1 MSKICILITLT
12 LLSVS
17 LCRKPLQFLA
27 DGEHDEL
34 SQFLKAIIH
43 GLQVFSDIPC
53 PAGCDINE
61 DQSEQLIRDVM
72 EIWDAIEALYD
83 GDDLGEILPK
93 LKEKVLDLYNIY
105 SEVYPLCKD
114 AVPAVNQRVHEI
126 LAHVSSLEYVVKFTF
141 RSLLNYEKY
150 YDNFVNMLQT
160 CSDEGNP
167 DAPRLCGESFGA
179 LVHEIFLWDI
189 KH

>member
-1 MSKICILITLT
+1 MNKLCILITLT
-12 LLSVS
+12 LLSAS

-34 SQFLKAIIH
+34 SPFLKGIIH

-61 DQSEQLIRDVM
+61 DQSGQLLQDVL
-72 EIWDAIEALYD
+72 EIWDAIEALREGSD
-83 GDDLGEILPK
+83 PGEFLPK

-105 SEVYPLCKD
+105 SEVYPLCQD

-126 LAHVSSLEYVVKFTF
+126 LAHVSSLEYVAKFAF
-141 RSLLNYEKY
+141 RSVLNYEKY
-150 YDNFVNMLQT
+150 YDQFGNMLQT
-160 CSDEGNP
+160 CSDAGNP
-167 DAPRLCGESFGA
+167 DVPKVCGETFGA